1 MRGSCDPG
9 GASDTLATGAVPTL
23 PSEYVVPVFV
33 LRAHVYPP
41 CVCFSCGTLRVSVP
55 YHTLFYFIFLSFC
68 FRFVLRCRWRCVNV
82 RRNFSYPT
90 DDLPDWHSC
99 ILLIGQCEEHTHIQ
113 RTMQESTSPTQ
124 SSRRKTSLGAHSPLH
139 TPSFLLLCLHV
150 VRWIRRAHPHQG
162 VRHQTGRAQIGNTIQ

>member
-1 MRGSCDPG
+1 MCKCEVVAIRGGHQIRSLLALYQPFL
-9 GASDTLATGAVPTL
+9 ASTWYPYLCCAHTYIRHASAL
-23 PSEYVVPVFV
+23 VVE
-33 LRAHVYPP
+33 P
-41 CVCFSCGTLRVSVP
+41 CAFLCP
-55 YHTLFYFIFLSFC
+55 IIHYFIFLSFC

-99 ILLIGQCEEHTHIQ
+99 ILLIGQCEEHMHIQ

-150 VRWIRRAHPHQG
+150 VRWIRRAHPH
-162 VRHQTGRAQIGNTIQ
+162 